1 VSPAGPLD
9 PAAWSAL
16 SLAERAAAPRPE
28 GTAAPEP
35 DELARFR
42 LAQWRDLSPFR
53 SGDALARRLADEG
66 LDETS
71 FERLLAE
78 PADAVGARLLGM
90 PEWLSEL
97 TEAFAAP
104 PRTDEPLPLPLG
116 LRDDPVAGFLELVRP
131 LIERARGRLRAGIA
145 AVCREA
151 SPPFSPA
158 EAERLATEPLAYRLL
173 PVLARTLVLEL
184 NVARVQGLL
193 AGDTAEERFAAF
205 VERLR
210 RPETA
215 REILSEYPVL
225 ARLAAEE
232 LDAWVEISLELFARL
247 TRDWPDLLA
256 TFFGGRD
263 PGALTGCDG
272 GAGDRHRGGRSVRI
286 LEFAAGA
293 KLVYKPRP
301 MAADA
306 HFQELLAWVESLEED
321 LSFRRLTVLDRGDYG
336 WMEHVA
342 AAACATEGEVALY
355 HRRLGGLLAL
365 LYALEATDCH
375 YENLIAAGD
384 QPVVVDLESLFHPRW
399 ETTEP
404 ARPDERLAGDA
415 LGESVL
421 RIGLLPFQ
429 VGEGEG
435 AVDLSGVASVAG
447 QPSPRPVLQWRGVG
461 TDEMRA
467 IRERVTMEGA
477 SNRPSLDG
485 REIQAAEF
493 TAEMAAGFSTVYRL
507 LAAHREELLARLD
520 RFADDPVRAVLRATR
535 IYGLLLAES
544 FHPDALRDALDRDLV
559 FDRLWIGIDDQPV
572 VARAIPAEH
581 RDLRVGDVP
590 AFLAR
595 PSSLDLWTSR
605 GERIAG
611 FFREPALVTARR
623 RIEGLGEEDLR
634 RQLTLLRLS
643 LGTQLLNRDDVGW
656 TGYPPVDPGPL
667 LAVEELRERA
677 LAGARAVGEWL
688 ELMALSDGRHAT
700 WIGLDFRDRLWSLV
714 PMADDLYAGLPGVAL
729 FLGALGAV
737 TGEARWERLARAAV
751 ESLLARWRNPSAAT
765 APPLSLGAFT
775 GWGGVLYALA
785 HLGALWRDRDL
796 LAAAEPG
803 IAPIASGLQDD
814 DEIDVVGGAA
824 GAIFGLLALHRAS
837 GSRRALDVAVQCGE
851 HLLAR
856 SRPAGSGLGWLTRL
870 AAERPQIGFSH
881 GNAGIGAALVEL
893 GAATGDSRFLAAGLD
908 GFAWERDAF
917 WPQLESWLRGGGE
930 TPPPLEST
938 VAIAWCY
945 GAPGVGIARL
955 RALSQAR
962 DAEERR
968 ALRTEVEEAA
978 RKTLDRGFGE
988 NHCLCHGDLGNLD
1001 FLLQAREA
1009 LGDPGLDA
1017 ATDRQARA
1025 VLAGIARDG
1034 WLCGTRGSVES
1045 SGLMNGIAGIG
1056 YGLLRLA
1063 DPVRVPSVLALA
1075 PPTPAVP
1082 GSSPRT

>member
-9 PAAWSAL
+9 PAAWRAL
-16 SLAERAAAPRPE
+16 SLAERAAAPPPE
-28 GTAAPEP
+28 RAAAAEP

-42 LAQWRDLSPFR
+42 LAQWRDLSAFR

-78 PADAVGARLLGM
+78 PADAVGARL
-90 PEWLSEL
+90 PATPKWLTEL
-97 TEAFAAP
+97 AEAFATP
-104 PRTDEPLPLPLG
+104 PPVGEPLPLPSG

-131 LIERARGRLRAGIA
+131 LIERARGQLRAGIA
-145 AVCREA
+145 TVCREA
-151 SPPFSPA
+151 SSPFSPE

-232 LDAWVEISLELFARL
+232 LDAWVEVSLELFDRL
-247 TRDWPDLLA
+247 SRDWPDLSE
-256 TFFGGRD
+256 TFFDGQD

-286 LEFAAGA
+286 LEFASGA

-306 HFQELLAWVESLEED
+306 HFQELLAWVESLAED

-342 AAACATEGEVALY
+342 AAGCATEGEVALY

-375 YENLIAAGD
+375 YENLIAASG

-399 ETTEP
+399 EIKDP

-447 QPSPRPVLQWRGVG
+447 QPSPRPVLQWRGTG

-493 TAEMAAGFSTVYRL
+493 TAEMAAGFSAVYRL
-507 LAAHREELLARLD
+507 LVAHREELLARLD

-581 RDLRVGDVP
+581 RDLRAGDVP
-590 AFLAR
+590 AFLVR
-595 PSSLDLWTSR
+595 PASLDLWTSR

-611 FFREPALVTARR
+611 FFREPALVTARQ

-634 RQLTLLRLS
+634 RQLALLRLS

-656 TGYPPVDPGPL
+656 TGYPPVAPGPL

-677 LAGARAVGEWL
+677 LAGARAAGDHFES
-688 ELMALSDGRHAT
+688 MALSDGRHAT
-700 WIGLDFRDRLWSLV
+700 WIGLEFRDRLWSLV
-714 PMADDLYAGLPGVAL
+714 PMADDLYAGLPGVAF
-729 FLGALGAV
+729 FLGYLGAV

-751 ESLLARWRNPSAAT
+751 ESLLARWRNPSTT

-775 GWGGVLYALA
+775 GWGGILYALA
-785 HLGALWRDRDL
+785 HLGALWQDRDL

-803 IAPIASGLQDD
+803 IAPIAAGIEGD

-824 GAIFGLLALHRAS
+824 GAIFGLLALHRAA

-851 HLLAR
+851 HLLSR
-856 SRPAGSGLGWLTRL
+856 SHPAGSGLGWLTRL
-870 AAERPQIGFSH
+870 AAEKPQIGFSH

-893 GAATGDSRFLAAGLD
+893 GAATGDDRFLAAGLD

-962 DAEERR
+962 NSEERR
-968 ALRTEVEEAA
+968 ALQTEVEEAA

-1045 SGLMNGIAGIG
+1045 PGLMNGIAGIG

-1063 DPVRVPSVLALA
+1063 APDRIPSVLALA
-1075 PPTPAVP
+1075 PPT
-1082 GSSPRT
+1082 S